1 MGLARSVLIAA
12 SKNRWMRERLPQFG
26 FAKRAVMRFMPGEKA
41 GDALQAAKRFQ
52 PEHISVVIT
61 YLGENVKDA
70 AEAHQ
75 ITRHYCDVLE
85 QIRRLDVDCE
95 ISVKLTQLGHDISPE
110 VSYANV
116 KTIIESARDLRNFV
130 WIDMEETK
138 YVDSTLDLY
147 RRLRQEF
154 ENVGVCLQAYLYR
167 TAADLESL
175 LPLKPGIRLVKGAY
189 REPPNLAFPKKKDVD
204 ENYLRLSVQL
214 LEAVKANGTRVA
226 FATHDQKL
234 IESITRAARER
245 DIPDGAYEIQMLYGI
260 RTGTLR
266 HLVTAGHRGRILISY
281 GPAWYPWYMRRL
293 AERPANVLFVLRHV
307 FG

>member
-1 MGLARSVLIAA
+1 MGLVRSVLIAA
-12 SKNRWMRERLPQFG
+12 SKNQWMRHRLPQFG
-26 FAKRAVMRFMPGEKA
+26 FAKKAVMRFMPGDQA

-52 PEHISVVIT
+52 PENISVVIT

-70 AEAHQ
+70 EEAREV
-75 ITRHYCDVLE
+75 TRHYCDVLE
-85 QIRRLDVDCE
+85 QIRSFQVDCE

-110 VSYANV
+110 VSYANMR
-116 KTIIESARDLRNFV
+116 TIIESAGKLRNFV

-138 YVDSTLDLY
+138 YTDSTLDLY
-147 RRLRQEF
+147 RRLRHEYP
-154 ENVGVCLQAYLYR
+154 NVGVCVQAYLHR

-189 REPPNLAFPKKKDVD
+189 REPASLAFAKKKDVD
-204 ENYLRLSVQL
+204 ANYMRLSLRL
-214 LEAVKANGTRVA
+214 LEAVKSNGTRVA

-234 IESITRAARER
+234 IDLITDAARER
-245 DIPDGAYEIQMLYGI
+245 GIPQTAFEIQMLYGI

-266 HLVTAGHRGRILISY
+266 RLAAASYRGRILISY

-293 AERPANVLFVLRHV
+293 AERPANLLFVLRNV
-307 FG
+307 LG